1 MEFNHR
7 WRRWRWF
14 RNRIRSP
21 TLHFLVARS
30 IMAVKRYGVQNPN
43 ANSEVTLLTTND
55 PLLISVIATN
65 KHASADADIN
75 VFVIPNG
82 ATQPSQYAYIA
93 YNLQVNPGNSVETH
107 RFAVNAGDT
116 VKVSSSI
123 SDVSFTGSGIPQT
136 DVLPADE
143 VQVFTNKTISGLSNT
158 LTNIGNSSLTNSQIT
173 LMGEQMDLG
182 ETVANLD
189 YFQFDTAATP
199 ASAVGR
205 MIWDNGEGTLSL
217 GLKGGN
223 LNLEVG
229 QENIALCYNGTG
241 SQINKGSV
249 VYIVGAQG
257 QRPSIALADA
267 DTEATS
273 SKTFG
278 IVAEN
283 IANGAEGFVATF
295 GIVPGLNT
303 SGFTAGQALWLSST
317 PGQLTNVKP
326 TQPVHSVFIG
336 YCLHVN
342 SSSGRIFVSP
352 QNGYEINELHNVLI
366 SSPSNGQALVYDS
379 STQLWKNTSVDSLPS
394 QTGNSGKYLTTNG
407 TVASWG
413 TISGAVYSADAPSS
427 PTVGQLW
434 IESDVNVD
442 TYNAQIIIRWS
453 KTLNGSESSFSGLS
467 SGTLLQ
473 YTVGYEQVYLNGVLL
488 LRGTDYTATDGLTV
502 VLTSA
507 AANGDVIEILCP
519 NNFTSVNTYTQSQV
533 DTALALKAN
542 LISPTFTGTVVLPST
557 TSIGNVSATEIG
569 YLDNVTSSIQTQ
581 LDTKA
586 STGKAIA
593 MAMVFGG

>member
-1 MEFNHR
+1 
-7 WRRWRWF
+7 
-14 RNRIRSP
+14 
-21 TLHFLVARS
+21 
-30 IMAVKRYGVQNPN
+30 MAVKRYGVQNPN

-189 YFQFDTAATP
+189 YFQFDTASTP
-199 ASAVGR
+199 TSAVGR
-205 MIWDNGEGTLSL
+205 LTWDNGEGTVSL

-229 QENIALCYNGTG
+229 QENIVLCYNGTE
-241 SQINKGSV
+241 SQINKGSA
-249 VYIVGAQG
+249 VYISGAQG

-283 IANGAEGFVATF
+283 IASGAEGFVASF
-295 GIVPGLNT
+295 GVIPGLNT
-303 SGFTAGQALWLSST
+303 SSFTAGQALWLSST
-317 PGQLTNVKP
+317 AGQLTNVKP
-326 TQPVHSVFIG
+326 TQPAHSVFIG
-336 YCLHVN
+336 YCLSVN
-342 SSSGRIFVSP
+342 SSSGRIFVNP
-352 QNGYEINELHNVLI
+352 QNGYELDELHNVLI
-366 SSPSNGQALVYDS
+366 SSPSNGQALTYES
-379 STQLWKNTSVDSLPS
+379 STGLWKNTSVDSLPS

-407 TVASWG
+407 TIASWG

-427 PTVGQLW
+427 PTLGQLW
-434 IESDVNVD
+434 IESDVDVD

-453 KTLNGSESSFSGLS
+453 KTLSGSESSFSGLS
-467 SGTLLQ
+467 SGILLQ
-473 YTVGYEQVYLNGVLL
+473 YTAGYEQVYLNGVLL
-488 LRGTDYTATDGLTV
+488 LRGTDYTATDGLTI

-507 AANGDVIEILCP
+507 AASGDVIEVLCP
-519 NNFTSVNTYTQSQV
+519 NNFTSVNTYTESQV

>member
-1 MEFNHR
+1 
-7 WRRWRWF
+7 
-14 RNRIRSP
+14 
-21 TLHFLVARS
+21 
-30 IMAVKRYGVQNPN
+30 MAVKRYGVQNPN

-143 VQVFTNKTISGLSNT
+143 VQVFTNKTISGLNNT
-158 LTNIGNSSLTNSQIT
+158 LSNIGNSSLTNSQIT

-366 SSPSNGQALVYDS
+366 SSPSNGQALVYES

-453 KTLNGSESSFSGLS
+453 KTLSGSESSFSGLS

-473 YTVGYEQVYLNGVLL
+473 YTAGYEQVYLNGVLL

-502 VLTSA
+502 VLTSSA
-507 AANGDVIEILCP
+507 ASGDVIEILCP

-533 DTALALKAN
+533 DAALALKAN
-542 LISPTFTGTVVLPST
+542 LASPALSGIPTAPTAAAATNTTQIATTAFVRTEISNLVDAAPST
-557 TSIGNVSATEIG
+557 LDTLNELAAALGDDPNFATTVTNSIA
-569 YLDNVTSSIQTQ
+569 
-581 LDTKA
+581 TKA

>member
-1 MEFNHR
+1 
-7 WRRWRWF
+7 
-14 RNRIRSP
+14 
-21 TLHFLVARS
+21 
-30 IMAVKRYGVQNPN
+30 MAVKRYGVQNPN

-136 DVLPADE
+136 DILPADE

-182 ETVANLD
+182 ETVSNLD
-189 YFQFDTAATP
+189 YFQFDTASTP
-199 ASAVGR
+199 SAAVGR
-205 MIWDNGEGTLSL
+205 LIWDDGEGTISL

-249 VYIVGAQG
+249 VYISGAQG

-267 DTEATS
+267 DTEVTS

-295 GIVPGLNT
+295 GVVPGLNT

-342 SSSGRIFVSP
+342 SSSGRIFVNP
-352 QNGYEINELHNVLI
+352 QNGYELDELHNVLI

-379 STQLWKNTSVDSLPS
+379 TTQLWKNTSVDSLPS
-394 QTGNSGKYLTTNG
+394 QTGNSGKYLTTDG
-407 TVASWG
+407 SIASWG
-413 TISGAVYSADAPSS
+413 TIDLSGYATLSS
-427 PTVGQLW
+427 P
-434 IESDVNVD
+434 I
-442 TYNAQIIIRWS
+442 
-453 KTLNGSESSFSGLS
+453 
-467 SGTLLQ
+467 
-473 YTVGYEQVYLNGVLL
+473 
-488 LRGTDYTATDGLTV
+488 
-502 VLTSA
+502 
-507 AANGDVIEILCP
+507 
-519 NNFTSVNTYTQSQV
+519 
-533 DTALALKAN
+533 
-542 LISPTFTGTVVLPST
+542 FTGTVTVPSPLNST
-557 TSIGNVSATEIG
+557 DAATKEYVDSVVS
-569 YLDNVTSSIQTQ
+569 
-581 LDTKA
+581 
-586 STGKAIA
+586 STGGYSRS
-593 MAMVFGG
+593 FLLGGM

>member
-1 MEFNHR
+1 
-7 WRRWRWF
+7 
-14 RNRIRSP
+14 
-21 TLHFLVARS
+21 
-30 IMAVKRYGVQNPN
+30 MAVKRYGVQNPN

-189 YFQFDTAATP
+189 YFQFDTASTP

-205 MIWDNGEGTLSL
+205 LTWDDGEGTVSL

-249 VYIVGAQG
+249 VYISGAQG

-295 GIVPGLNT
+295 GVVPGLNT

-317 PGQLTNVKP
+317 AGQLTNVRP
-326 TQPVHSVFIG
+326 TQPAHSVFIG

-342 SSSGRIFVSP
+342 SSSGRVFVNP
-352 QNGYEINELHNVLI
+352 QNGYELEELHNVLI
-366 SSPSNGQALVYDS
+366 STPSNGQALVYES
-379 STQLWKNTSVDSLPS
+379 STQLWKNTTLELLPS
-394 QTGNSGKYLTTNG
+394 QTGNSGKYLTTDG
-407 TVASWG
+407 TTASWG
-413 TISGAVYSADAPSS
+413 TISGAVYSSDAPAS
-427 PTVGQLW
+427 PTIGQLW
-434 IESDVNVD
+434 IESDVDVSA
-442 TYNAQIIIRWS
+442 YSVYQRWS
-453 KTLNGSESSFSGLS
+453 KTLTGTESSFSGLE
-467 SGTLLQ
+467 GGVVLNYPPGL
-473 YTVGYEQVYLNGVLL
+473 EQVYLNGVLL
-488 LRGTDYTATDGLTV
+488 VRGADYTATNGTSISLTA
-502 VLTSA
+502 SA
-507 AANGDVIEILCP
+507 QSGDIIEILSP
-519 NNFTSVNTYTQSQV
+519 NTFSSASYYTKQEI
-533 DTALALKAN
+533 DLFL
-542 LISPTFTGTVVLPST
+542 
-557 TSIGNVSATEIG
+557 TEIDG
-569 YLDNVTSSIQTQ
+569 GG
-581 LDTKA
+581 A
-586 STGKAIA
+586 SETYSLAID
-593 MAMVFGG
+593 GGTP

>member
-1 MEFNHR
+1 
-7 WRRWRWF
+7 
-14 RNRIRSP
+14 
-21 TLHFLVARS
+21 
-30 IMAVKRYGVQNPN
+30 MAVKRYGVQNPN
-43 ANSEVTLLTTND
+43 ANTEVTLLTTND

-136 DVLPADE
+136 DILPADE

-189 YFQFDTAATP
+189 YFQFDTASTP
-199 ASAVGR
+199 TSAVGR
-205 MIWDNGEGTLSL
+205 LTWDDGEGTVSL

-229 QENIALCYNGTG
+229 QENIVLCYNGTE
-241 SQINKGSV
+241 SQINKGSA
-249 VYIVGAQG
+249 VYISGAQG

-283 IANGAEGFVATF
+283 IASGAEGFVSSF
-295 GIVPGLNT
+295 GVIPGLNT
-303 SGFTAGQALWLSST
+303 SSFTAGQALWLSST
-317 PGQLTNVKP
+317 AGQLTNVKP
-326 TQPVHSVFIG
+326 TQPAHSVFIG
-336 YCLHVN
+336 YCLSVN
-342 SSSGRIFVSP
+342 SSSGRIFVNP
-352 QNGYEINELHNVLI
+352 QNGYELDELHNVLI
-366 SSPSNGQALVYDS
+366 SSPSNGQALTYES
-379 STQLWKNTSVDSLPS
+379 STGLWKNTSVDSLPD
-394 QTGNSGKYLTTNG
+394 QTSNNGKYLTTNG
-407 TVASWG
+407 SVASWSD
-413 TISGAVYSADAPSS
+413 ISGAVYSEDAPAS

-434 IESDVNVD
+434 IESDVD
-442 TYNAQIIIRWS
+442 INAYSMYQRWS
-453 KTLNGSESSFSGLS
+453 RTLTGSETVFTGLE
-467 SGTLLQ
+467 GTQTLSYPAGL
-473 YTVGYEQVYLNGVLL
+473 EQVYLNGVLL
-488 LRGTDYTATDGLTV
+488 VRGTDYTATNGSTV
-502 VLTSA
+502 TLTSA
-507 AANGDVIEILCP
+507 GQSGDVIEILSP
-519 NNFTSVNTYTQSQV
+519 NTFSVADTYTQSEINNL
-533 DTALALKAN
+533 LATKAN
-542 LISPTFTGTVVLPST
+542 SDTIS
-557 TSIGNVSATEIG
+557 NAEIMTIMG
-569 YLDNVTSSIQTQ
+569 AL
-581 LDTKA
+581 
-586 STGKAIA
+586 
-593 MAMVFGG
+593 